1 MAKNPNCKS
10 IYIPDDL
17 LDWWTYTPDKST
29 IIVDYL
35 RTITNSSL
43 KQTGTNE
50 IKRERVASVVYH
62 NPPTQRLPQKA
73 PRKVW
78 HPNLQSAWDYYLEK
92 TGHIRTLT
100 EQRKTKLNA
109 RLNEVG
115 PETLKRAMDYLLGS
129 LFHNGEND
137 RKWKWDIDFL
147 IRNTEQVEKFADL
160 YQDKPK
166 KKTFAEMFDEQ

>member
-1 MAKNPNCKS
+1 MG
-10 IYIPDDL
+10 
-17 LDWWTYTPDKST
+17 
-29 IIVDYL
+29 IIVNKKNIYVQDDNLEWWDNHPGERSAIINEYL
-35 RTITNSSL
+35 RTLSTSP
-43 KQTGTNE
+43 
-50 IKRERVASVVYH
+50 KRTPTASVVA
-62 NPPTQRLPQKA
+62 PKLKQPKA
-73 PRKVW
+73 SKW
-78 HPNLQSAWDYYLEK
+78 HPNLESAWDYYLEK
-92 TGHIRTLT
+92 TGHTRTLT